1 MLRLVSKGITIE
13 RLFVSRCFVKVLEK
27 AANFMPQVNSIWF
40 TGNSPIHSWVLR
52 DFWGQGKMMTF
63 VKHATHLHRWP
74 RDFWTLYC
82 VCQTWT
88 GLIWQRTVL
97 LFDFLPSNTMAG
109 EHGKELFYL
118 QKSIWEENIDY
129 HAVCLL
135 LVNEPTIFVQTHSTM
150 WHPTIQMYSGTG
162 HSSSWILKLVFDV
175 DVGTVSY
182 LLHIYTYIYAYICIY
197 GIWFNWVGS
206 SWVVGKSQSES
217 KCVIG
222 ASWHINQ
229 WT

>member
-52 DFWGQGKMMTF
+52 DFWGQGKMLTF

-97 LFDFLPSNTMAG
+97 LFDFLPSNTTAR

-118 QKSIWEENIDY
+118 QKSIWEENIDHY
-129 HAVCLL
+129 AVCLL
-135 LVNEPTIFVQTHSTM
+135 LVNESTIFFKHIVRCG
-150 WHPTIQMYSGTG
+150 IQKFRCIAEQDIAPAGFWNLFLMFMSGR
-162 HSSSWILKLVFDV
+162 FP
-175 DVGTVSY
+175 
-182 LLHIYTYIYAYICIY
+182 IYRIYYIYIY
-197 GIWFNWVGS
+197 MRIWHMVQLG
-206 SWVVGKSQSES
+206 GKLLGGGEES
-217 KCVIG
+217 KRK
-222 ASWHINQ
+222 
-229 WT
+229 